1 MQWKRYA
8 QTILAGALGLSLLVG
23 LNVLAAKQNWR
34 WDTTTAKRNSLAPET
49 IQALRNLSQP
59 LVAVA
64 FYRPEEGKQHLED
77 TFNLFKR
84 HTDLFS
90 YEFVDPD
97 RSPFRARELQVT
109 TTGTV
114 VLLSGDKQE
123 QLSLPDEERLLNGM
137 IRVSSLRRA
146 KLYFSTGHG
155 EVDPAGTD
163 NNACTRLAGVLTEQG
178 ADVEKITLAREESVP
193 NDTDVLFILGPR
205 TDFAP
210 KELEI
215 LDAYLERGG
224 RLFIALAAEHETNLD
239 DWLPEIGLE
248 RLSGYVV
255 DPLSRLLVGDPMAP
269 IVQEYAPHPVTESF
283 SLMTVF
289 PTATAL
295 GAFVAGDGPEL
306 VHWLGRSTPQS
317 WLETNLETLRA
328 GSAEFQP
335 DSDIEGPLWIAAMYE
350 KRMPQ
355 AMAGEEDGEPPLAR
369 AVVFADQ
376 DFITDQFVNTYGN
389 MDLARNS
396 ANWLMEREALITVTK
411 PKAANVFLM
420 LSLGERML
428 VSWVPLLAVP
438 AACLFLALVV
448 ALMRRRVK

>member
-34 WDTTTAKRNSLAPET
+34 WDTTTSKRNSLAPET
-49 IQALRNLSQP
+49 IQALKNLSQP
-59 LVAVA
+59 VVAAA
-64 FYRPEEGKQHLED
+64 FYRSDDGKQQIED
-77 TFNLFKR
+77 LFTLFKR

-109 TTGTV
+109 TTGSV

-123 QLSLPDEERLLNGM
+123 KLVLPDEERLLNGL
-137 IRVSSLRRA
+137 IRVSSQRRA

-163 NNACTRLAGVLTEQG
+163 SNACTRLAGVLTEQG
-178 ADVEKITLAREESVP
+178 ADVEKITLVREESIP
-193 NDTDVLFILGPR
+193 DDADVLFILGPR

-210 KELEI
+210 QERKL
-215 LDAYLERGG
+215 LDDYLQRGG

-239 DWLPEIGLE
+239 DWLPIIGLE
-248 RLSGYVV
+248 RLNGYTV
-255 DPLSRLLVGDPMAP
+255 DPVSKLLVGDPMAP
-269 IVQEYAPHPVTESF
+269 IVQEYAPHPITDAF
-283 SLMTVF
+283 TLMTVF
-289 PTATAL
+289 PTAAAL
-295 GAFVAGDGPEL
+295 GAIVQGDGPEL
-306 VHWLGRSTPQS
+306 TQWLGRSTPQS
-317 WLETNLETLRA
+317 WLETDIQALRA
-328 GSAEFQP
+328 GSAEFVP
-335 DSDIEGPLWIAAMYE
+335 DSDIEGPLWIAAVYE
-350 KRMPQ
+350 KRIPR
-355 AMAGEEDGEPPLAR
+355 AMEGEGDGEAPLAR

-396 ANWLMEREALITVTK
+396 ANWLLEREALITVTK

-420 LSLGERML
+420 LSVGERIL

-438 AACLFLALVV
+438 VSCLFLALII
-448 ALMRRRVK
+448 ALMRRKVK

>member
-8 QTILAGALGLSLLVG
+8 QTVLAGALGLSLLVG

-34 WDTTTAKRNSLAPET
+34 WDTTVAKRNSLAPET
-49 IQALRNLSQP
+49 IQVLQNLDRQ
-59 LVAVA
+59 VAAVA
-64 FYRPEEGKQHLED
+64 FYRPEEGKQQLED
-77 TFNLFKR
+77 LFNLFKR

-109 TTGTV
+109 TTGSV

-123 QLSLPDEERLLNGM
+123 QLALPDEERLLNGL
-137 IRVSSLRRA
+137 IRVSSQHRA
-146 KLYFSTGHG
+146 TLYFSTGHG
-155 EVDPAGTD
+155 EVDPAGED
-163 NNACTRLAGVLTEQG
+163 NNACTHLAGVLTEQG
-178 ADVEKITLAREESVP
+178 ANVEKLTLVREESVP
-193 NDTDVLFILGPR
+193 NDADVLFILGPR

-210 KELEI
+210 QELE
-215 LDAYLERGG
+215 LLNDYLERGG

-239 DWLPEIGLE
+239 DWLPIIGLE
-248 RLSGYVV
+248 RLNGYVV
-255 DPLSRLLVGDPMAP
+255 DPLSKLLVGDPMAP
-269 IVQEYAPHPVTESF
+269 IVQDYAPHPITESF
-283 SLMTVF
+283 NLMTVF

-306 VHWLGRSTPQS
+306 VQWLGRSTPQS
-317 WLETNLETLRA
+317 WLETDTQALRA
-328 GSAEFQP
+328 GSAEFAA

-350 KRMPQ
+350 KRMPR
-355 AMAGEEDGEPPLAR
+355 AMAGEEEGDVPLAR

-376 DFITDQFVNTYGN
+376 DFFTDQFVNTYGN

-428 VSWVPLLAVP
+428 VSWVPLLVVP
-438 AACLFLALVV
+438 GACLFLAVII
-448 ALMRRRVK
+448 ALMRRKVK